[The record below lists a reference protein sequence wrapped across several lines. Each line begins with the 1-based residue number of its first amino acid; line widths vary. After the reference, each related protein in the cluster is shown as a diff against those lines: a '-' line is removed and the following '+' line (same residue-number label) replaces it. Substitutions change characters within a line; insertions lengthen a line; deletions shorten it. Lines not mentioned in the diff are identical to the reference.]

1 MKTNDI
7 FNLRRF
13 GKYFSSDLKNCLA
26 NYWLSMLLIS
36 LMGLI
41 IYSGTVIMG
50 LVFTGEWGGPE
61 QSFRVFTFVVSMFVL
76 MTTMPVKCY
85 GMITDKKAG
94 TQWLMVPVSAFE
106 KTLSMV
112 ITTIMIAP
120 LLCGGIY
127 LVTDLLLCSLDSTC
141 GTAILSSI
149 SELMKNFVNI
159 AFASEGDIHNFPA
172 IADLVRQVI
181 NPWLYVDDIV
191 GIALIFLLGAILF
204 KTGKTAKTILAYLA
218 VSMALGMVLTPVTG
232 IYFKEIV
239 TNINLSDSPEALN
252 ELFSMGIFRHAAL
265 FDTLNDTLVNIALL
279 ACIYFRIKTLKH

>member
-7 FNLRRF
+7 FSFRRF
-13 GKYFSSDLKNCLA
+13 GKYFVSDLKSCAA
-26 NYWLSMLLIS
+26 NYSLSMGLIS

-41 IYSGTVIMG
+41 IYLGTVIMG
-50 LVFTGEWGGPE
+50 LLFTGEWGGPDK
-61 QSFRVFTFVVSMFVL
+61 SFRVFTFIISMFVL

-85 GMITDKKAG
+85 GRITDKKAG
-94 TQWLMVPVSAFE
+94 TQWLMIPVSSFE
-106 KTLSMV
+106 KGLSMV
-112 ITTIMIAP
+112 IMTIIVAP

-149 SELMKNFVNI
+149 SELMKNFINF

-172 IADLVRQVI
+172 IADFVRQVI
-181 NPWLYVDDIV
+181 NPWLYVDDII

-204 KTGKTAKTILAYLA
+204 KTGKTAKTILAYFA

-252 ELFSMGIFRHAAL
+252 DLFNMGIFRHAAL
-265 FDTLNDTLVNIALL
+265 FDTINDTLVNIALL
-279 ACIYFRIKTLKH
+279 TCIYFRIKTLKH